1 MATSLLDPVLG
12 PILNLVSANSQ
23 LGPFYLILGFS
34 LVISLTISIVYKL
47 MTDQHLMRSL
57 KAEMKELQKEMKTL
71 RKDPEKLMQVQK
83 KSMETN
89 MKYMTQSFK
98 PTLITLIPIIII
110 FGWMS
115 AHLAYYPIME
125 GETFTTT
132 ITLEESLIGQNISID
147 VPEGINLSSNKQQ
160 TIESESV
167 SWVMKGQKGTYSLVY
182 LINDM
187 SYEKEVIISDQFGDY
202 SAVEK
207 RIGDDIVKSITLSNE
222 PVKPIRSIG
231 LGFIPWIGNFG
242 WLGCYIILSII
253 LSITIRKILKI
264 A

>member
-1 MATSLLDPVLG
+1 MSSLLDPILN
-12 PILNLVSANSQ
+12 PILSLVSSNSQ
-23 LGPFYLILGFS
+23 LGPFYLILLFS
-34 LVISLTISIVYKL
+34 FLISLTISVVYKL

-115 AHLAYYPIME
+115 SHLAYYPILG
-125 GETFTTT
+125 GESFTTS
-132 ITLEESLIGQNISID
+132 ITLEDSLIGQNISIE
-147 VPEGINLSSNKQQ
+147 VPMGINLTSSETQL
-160 TIESESV
+160 IESETV
-167 SWVMKGQKGTYSLVY
+167 NWVMKGDPGTYSITYLV
-182 LINDM
+182 NNM
-187 SYEKEVIISDQFGDY
+187 TYEQEVIISDSFGDY
-202 SAVEK
+202 AEVEK
-207 RIGDDIVKSITLSNE
+207 RIGDDTVKSISLSNE

-242 WLGCYIILSII
+242 WLGCYIILSIV
-253 LSITIRKILKI
+253 LSITIRKIMKI
-264 A
+264 S